1 MKTNQRSLVFAS
13 VVLFLL
19 FAATASVAQSSVKE
33 KLAGIKGDVKKI
45 TISTASGDVVFEGD
59 DAKSLLKSL
68 KQKKEKT
75 IKVVVDGDDMDLT
88 EGCCEGDLDAVKILK
103 LVGEGDSTNVFML
116 HDGDDD
122 AIQVKKKVIVSEENG
137 AKKVTVTTTK
147 EGKDDVKVYEG
158 KEADKYLD
166 TMKKEGCDT
175 KIWDEKDAKGKKMK
189 KIIIKKEKKDND

>member
-19 FAATASVAQSSVKE
+19 FAATTLVAQTSVKE
-33 KLAGIKGDVKKI
+33 KLAGIKSEVKKI

-59 DAKSLLKSL
+59 DAKSLLKNL

-75 IKVVVDGDDMDLT
+75 IKVVVDGNDMDLT

-103 LVGEGDSTNVFML
+103 FVGEGDSTDVFML
-116 HDGDDD
+116 NDGNDDV
-122 AIQVKKKVIVSEENG
+122 IKMKKKVIVSEENG
-137 AKKVTVTTTK
+137 VKKVTVTSTK
-147 EGKDDVKVYEG
+147 DGKDDVKTYEG
-158 KEADKYLD
+158 KDADKFLE
-166 TMKKEGCDT
+166 TLKKEGCDT
-175 KIWDEKDAKGKKMK
+175 KIWDEKDGKGKKMK